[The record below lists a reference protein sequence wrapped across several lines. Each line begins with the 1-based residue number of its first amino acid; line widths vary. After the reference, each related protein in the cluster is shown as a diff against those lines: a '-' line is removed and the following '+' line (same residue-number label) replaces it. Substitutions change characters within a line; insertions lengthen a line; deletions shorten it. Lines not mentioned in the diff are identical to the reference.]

1 VSTAAARWAD
11 QLAGWGI
18 PEEILAR
25 APESPW
31 AFSVDLF
38 RRRAEAATTTIT
50 PSTRAALDTLPEGGS
65 VLDVGCGAGAA
76 SIPLAKRAGLLVGV
90 DSSRDML
97 DAFQDQAESAGVRAV
112 AVAVEGSW
120 PDVAGQVDPA
130 DVVVCHH
137 VFYNAPDLPAFA
149 SGLTDHARRRVV
161 VEMTRWHPR
170 KSRNPLWLR
179 FHGLERP
186 EGPTA
191 DDAVEVLREMGIE
204 PDREDWEN
212 PAGSSFGAREDLVAN
227 LRKELCLT
235 PDRDDEISVAIQG
248 WAVERDGAWAFP
260 PAPLVTLSWRGTG

>member
-1 VSTAAARWAD
+1 MSTAAAHWAD

-50 PSTRAALDTLPEGGS
+50 PSTRAALAALPEGGS

-76 SIPLAKRAGLLVGV
+76 SIPLAKRAVLLVGV
-90 DSSRDML
+90 DSSKDML

-112 AVAVEGSW
+112 AVEGSW
-120 PDVAGQVDPA
+120 PDVAGQVDTA

-137 VFYNAPDLPAFA
+137 VFYNAPDLPAFV
-149 SGLTDHARRRVV
+149 SRLTDRARGRVV

-170 KSRNPLWLR
+170 RSRNPLWLR

-191 DDAVEVLREMGIE
+191 DDAIEVLREMGIE
-204 PDREDWEN
+204 PDREDWQS
-212 PAGSSFGAREDLVAN
+212 PAGSTFGTREDLVAN

-235 PDRDDEISVAIQG
+235 PDRDDEIDEAVEG
-248 WAVERDGAWAFP
+248 WAVERDGGWAFP
-260 PAPLVTLSWRGTG
+260 PAPLATLWWDGQG